1 MAYFHF
7 RTLQKYTA
15 SLLDLL
21 NDIEI
26 QTERSDGTIFSRF
39 VPIQYTNKEKS
50 AIIEQLDE
58 NQIFQGNNQ
67 VLPRMSL
74 VFDSMEP
81 IFDRKLNKYI
91 KINPVFNGKTYNFEF
106 TSVPYNFN
114 YTIVAQARG
123 MNEASQIFEQV
134 CSYFNPTYTMRI
146 VELPIVGLEPT
157 SVVIDL
163 NSTDIEQQDFD
174 DYSTNIVTIRF
185 NITLR
190 GNLYPAIKD
199 QNIIKQIQLF
209 IYGESS
215 PNMEELDN
223 VVKTT
228 IPSLQAER
236 INAEKSSVITIDPK
250 LENNELKT
258 EIRTSSSFDNKPVI
272 KDIKYKD
279 HYLECIYDD
288 FDSHLTQLKFEWSIN
303 GIKAKGKTRVIKV
316 NVTGIKSGIVECKI
330 IDENKNSSEV
340 FSKEIEF

>member
-1 MAYFHF
+1 
-7 RTLQKYTA
+7 
-15 SLLDLL
+15 
-21 NDIEI
+21 
-26 QTERSDGTIFSRF
+26 
-39 VPIQYTNKEKS
+39 
-50 AIIEQLDE
+50 
-58 NQIFQGNNQ
+58 
-67 VLPRMSL
+67 
-74 VFDSMEP
+74 
-81 IFDRKLNKYI
+81 
-91 KINPVFNGKTYNFEF
+91 
-106 TSVPYNFN
+106 
-114 YTIVAQARG
+114 

-146 VELPIVGLEPT
+146 VELPIVGLDPT

-199 QNIIKQIQLF
+199 QQIVKQIQLF

-223 VVKTT
+223 ILKTT

-258 EIRTSSSFDNKPVI
+258 EIRTSSSFNNKPVI
-272 KDIKYKD
+272 KDIQYKD

-316 NVTGIKSGIVECKI
+316 NVTGIKSGTVECKI